1 MYRYDEFD
9 ARIVKDRA
17 AQFRGQVERRLNGDI
32 TEDQF
37 KPLRLMNGVYL
48 QLHAY
53 MLRICI
59 PYGTL
64 NSRQLNR
71 LARIA
76 RDYDKGYG
84 HWTTRQN
91 IQFNWVALK
100 DIPDVLD
107 ELAEVEMHAIQTSG
121 NCIRNTTSDQFAGAA
136 ADEIEDPRPWCEI
149 IRQWSTFHPE
159 FSYLP
164 RKFKI
169 AVTAA
174 ETDRAAVRVHDIGL
188 HMRRNDKGETGFEVI
203 VGGGQGRT
211 PHVGVTIRDF
221 IAKDVLLDYLEA
233 IMRVYNRFGRRDN
246 KYKARIKILV
256 NETGADE
263 FARLVEEEFAAQK
276 DAEKVILPQAEV
288 DRISAY
294 FAAPAFETQS
304 ETSETFEAAK
314 ASDPAFAR
322 WARVNVRDHKQA
334 GYGIVTIS
342 CKPIG
347 APPGDVTDTQ
357 MAVTAYLAE
366 TYSFDEIRISHEQ
379 NMILPHVRLEDLY
392 KVYQELS
399 AAGLATANYELI
411 SDIICC
417 PGLDYCN
424 LANARSIPI
433 AQDLQKAFADIE
445 LQDDIGELKI
455 KISGCI
461 NACGHHH
468 VGHIGILGVD
478 RKGEEFYQIT
488 FGGRADEKAAIGDIA
503 GPGLKSEDVPPLW
516 NVSLRPIA
524 DFVTTDQSALL
535 IRWNVLVMI
544 HSRRRSM
551 PLVKQGEVI
560 ETPQGEIHTLGS
572 FLETAPNDI
581 EDARAVRLMPDDDPY
596 ALKPFLDGIEV
607 IEVSF
612 PRYADGRG

>member
-9 ARIVKDRA
+9 AALVKERA
-17 AQFRGQVERRLNGDI
+17 DQFRGQVARRLSGELS
-32 TEDQF
+32 EDEF

-53 MLRICI
+53 MLRIAI

-64 NSRQLNR
+64 SSNQLRR

-76 RDYDKGYG
+76 RVYDKGYG

-91 IQFNWVALK
+91 IQCNWVALS

-121 NCIRNTTSDQFAGAA
+121 NCIRNVTSDQFAGAA

-149 IRQWSTFHPE
+149 LRQWSTFHPE
-159 FSYLP
+159 FSFLP

-188 HMRRNDKGETGFEVI
+188 HMRRNDVGEVGFEVI

-211 PHVGVTIRDF
+211 PYVGVTIREF
-221 IAKDVLLDYLEA
+221 VEKSELLDYLEA
-233 IMRVYNRFGRRDN
+233 IMRVYNRHGRRDN

-256 NETGADE
+256 NELGDE
-263 FARLVEEEFAAQK
+263 AFRQEVETEFAAQT
-276 DAEKVILPQAEV
+276 DREKIVLPQAEV

-294 FAAPAFETQS
+294 FAAPAFEALPVSS
-304 ETSETFEAAK
+304 EALTTARNA
-314 ASDPAFAR
+314 DPAFDA
-322 WARVNVRDHKQA
+322 WVRVNVRDHKVP
-334 GYGIVTIS
+334 GYAIATIS

-347 APPGDVTDTQ
+347 APPGDVTDAQ
-357 MAVTAYLAE
+357 MMVTAHLAQ
-366 TYSFDEIRISHEQ
+366 TYSFDEVRISHEQ
-379 NMILPHVRLEDLY
+379 NMVLPHVKLDNLY
-392 KVYQELS
+392 TVYKELK

-424 LANARSIPI
+424 LANARSIPV
-433 AQDLQKAFADIE
+433 AQTLQERFADIE
-445 LQDDIGELKI
+445 KQEDIGELKL

-478 RKGEEFYQIT
+478 KKGEEFYQIT
-488 FGGRADEKAAIGDIA
+488 FGGRADEHAAIGDIA
-503 GPGLKSEDVPPLW
+503 GPGLRAEDVPDAIE
-516 NVSLRPIA
+516 R
-524 DFVTTDQSALL
+524 
-535 IRWNVLVMI
+535 
-544 HSRRRSM
+544 
-551 PLVKQGEVI
+551 VI
-560 ETPQGEIHTLGS
+560 EAYRGLRNAPEERFIDTLS
-572 FLETAPNDI
+572 
-581 EDARAVRLMPDDDPY
+581 RLGHDPFKEALY
-596 ALKPFLDGIEV
+596 AGL
-607 IEVSF
+607 
-612 PRYADGRG
+612 